1 MFSEAAA
8 NELMGKRVIV
18 GLTRLTH
25 DGRLIRHDQY
35 HGRIVRA
42 NRTEGIVLQAPAGG
56 ELKLLPDL
64 RPFFGARRGQYRFRG
79 SGEIVADAD
88 LQTTWTYRLHPP
100 TEGGGGR

>member
-8 NELMGKRVIV
+8 NALMGKRVLV

-42 NRTEGIVLQAPAGG
+42 NLTEGIVLQTPAGG
-56 ELKLLPDL
+56 ELKLPPDL
-64 RPFFGARRGQYRFRG
+64 RPFFGARRGQYTFRS
-79 SGEIVADAD
+79 SGEVVTDPD
-88 LQTTWTYRLHPP
+88 LQITWTYRLHPP
-100 TEGGGGR
+100 TERGSDH